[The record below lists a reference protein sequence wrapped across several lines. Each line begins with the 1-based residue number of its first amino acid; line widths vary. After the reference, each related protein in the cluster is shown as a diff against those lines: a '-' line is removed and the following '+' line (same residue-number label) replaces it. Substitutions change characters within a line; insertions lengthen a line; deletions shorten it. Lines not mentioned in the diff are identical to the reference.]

1 MISTMISDAIG
12 FIRSMRK
19 HIFVPLFWYFI
30 VFNLHDG
37 LGYLFKVHFIYF
49 PFAYMLGPEDDLQ
62 PGTGETPYELATSY
76 VFAWVHLMPLFGMV
90 VAYFSGSRIA
100 KIATSMPLF
109 VYHLA
114 SIYGLIFV
122 FPKALNPEFISL
134 PLTVR
139 NHLSHAALFA
149 AMMWAAE
156 DENMPARTAA
166 VVPAAPQTRAAA

>member
-1 MISTMISDAIG
+1 MISAAIAYL
-12 FIRSMRK
+12 RSMRK
-19 HIFVPLFWYFI
+19 HIYVPLFWYFI

-49 PFAYMLGPEDDLQ
+49 PFAYMLGPEDDLK

-76 VFAWVHLMPLFGMV
+76 IFAWVHLMPLLGML
-90 VAYFSGSRIA
+90 VAHFSGSRIA
-100 KIATSMPLF
+100 KISASLPLF

-122 FPKALNPEFISL
+122 FPMALNPEFISL

-139 NHLSHAALFA
+139 NHLSHAGLFA

-156 DENMPARTAA
+156 DDNAPAPAA